1 MCNSKYNLL
10 KKYMQKNAKNIFGKY
25 GLFLSFIIIC
35 FTLSMLSSTFLNPR
49 NLINV
54 IRQISI
60 NGILALGV
68 TFVIIIGGID
78 LGLGSYVAFTGCIAA
93 IADHMLGHASTIP
106 IFVGILMGIV
116 IGSLNGLIITKGKV
130 APFIV
135 TLGMMIISRGGA
147 LIITNGRPVSG
158 LNEYFLFIGEGTIFG
173 LPVPIILLL
182 IVIFVSVIMLNQTKF
197 GLYIYAIGGNEEASR
212 ASGVNVNK
220 IKMLVFMLCGAFSGL
235 GGVIQAARIDTG
247 QPNIGMGYELDAIA
261 AVIVGGTSLSG
272 GIGNIGGTVLGVL
285 IIGVINNGLDLLN
298 VSSYYQQVIKGFI
311 IIGAV
316 LSDRKNIKKL

>member
-1 MCNSKYNLL
+1 MEKMKSIIEDKIDMCINTRHT
-10 KKYMQKNAKNIFGKY
+10 IGKY
-25 GLFLSFIIIC
+25 GLFFVFVLICLILS
-35 FTLSMLSSTFLNPR
+35 LMSPAFLNSR

-68 TFVIIIGGID
+68 TYVIITGGID

-93 IADHMLGHASTIP
+93 IADQMMGTPSPVP
-106 IFVGILMGIV
+106 ILIGLLAGII
-116 IGSLNGLIITKGKV
+116 IGGLNGFIITKGKV

-135 TLGMMIISRGGA
+135 TLGMMTIARGGA
-147 LIITNGRPVSG
+147 LLITRGRPVSG
-158 LNEYFLFIGEGTIFG
+158 LSDYFLYLGNGVILGI
-173 LPVPIILLL
+173 PVPIIILAVVL
-182 IVIFVSVIMLNQTKF
+182 IISIILLNQTKL

-212 ASGVNVNK
+212 ASG
-220 IKMLVFMLCGAFSGL
+220 IKTNRLKLFVYMLCGALSGL
-235 GGVIQAARIDTG
+235 AGIIQAARINTG
-247 QPNIGMGYELDAIA
+247 QPNIGTGYELDAIT

-272 GIGNIGGTVLGVL
+272 GVGTASGTILGAL

-298 VSSYYQQVIKGFI
+298 VSSYYQQVIKGLI

-316 LSDRKNIKKL
+316 LLDRKKS